1 MNTLNPYTSTNWLP
15 KHSGNPAYME
25 HINDLIKKI
34 NEIITDDTTDNA
46 SLSGDNTFAGSN
58 TFSEN
63 IQFAAGAYGVTALA
77 GGGQT
82 GATPLTGMFSSI
94 AVCATNGDSCI
105 LPAAVAGNFMIVATS
120 EVVAGTPQIYPAV
133 GEQIDTMGANVPL
146 TVTSGTVVMFS
157 CDADGN
163 WVSTSLYDINHIYNA
178 INTAKAEVRPYDVYV
193 ALLNQATVSTTSG
206 LLVTG
211 RAYVISTLIAGDDF
225 ANVGY
230 ESNGTPFIA
239 TGTTPTTWTN
249 NTEVTDV
256 ELSAPVATVLE
267 NTLGI
272 VPIFTYDSLGK
283 YSIYGGVSG
292 PFPFTKTTLT
302 LGGIN
307 GKTLNSVLHEN
318 SSYFRLETLHYT
330 GTMMDNVLDK
340 TAIEIRVYP

>member
-1 MNTLNPYTSTNWLP
+1 MNTLNPYTRTNWLP

-58 TFSEN
+58 TFTEN

-82 GATPLTGMFSSI
+82 GATLLTGMFSSI

-120 EVVAGTPQIYPAV
+120 EVVAGTPQIFPAV

-157 CDADGN
+157 CDTDGN

-193 ALLNQATVSTTSG
+193 ALLTQTTVSPTSG
-206 LLVTG
+206 LLVVGKT
-211 RAYVISTLIAGDDF
+211 YKIDTLVAGDDF

-230 ESNGTPFIA
+230 VAPSTPFVA

-249 NTEVTDV
+249 STEVINITD
-256 ELSAPVATVLE
+256 SAPIAIELE
-267 NTLGI
+267 ND
-272 VPIFTYDSLGK
+272 FNE
-283 YSIYGGVSG
+283 
-292 PFPFTKTTLT
+292 TLT
-302 LGGIN
+302 YEYIGAG
-307 GKTLNSVLHEN
+307 TYSVV
-318 SSYFRLETLHYT
+318 SPGSIFAA
-330 GTMMDNVLDK
+330 DK
-340 TAIEIRVYP
+340 TASRIAAVDIITPGIVYVSTSHLAIKTTADGILNKSMLEIRIYP

>member
-1 MNTLNPYTSTNWLP
+1 MNTLNPYTRTNWLP

-58 TFSEN
+58 TFTEN

-82 GATPLTGMFSSI
+82 GATLLTGMFSSI

-120 EVVAGTPQIYPAV
+120 EVVAGTPQIFPAV

-157 CDADGN
+157 CDTDGN

-178 INTAKAEVRPYDVYV
+178 INTAKAEVKPYDVYV
-193 ALLNQATVSTTSG
+193 ALLTQSG
-206 LLVTG
+206 
-211 RAYVISTLIAGDDF
+211 
-225 ANVGY
+225 
-230 ESNGTPFIA
+230 
-239 TGTTPTTWTN
+239 TN
-249 NTEVTDV
+249 
-256 ELSAPVATVLE
+256 APVAIELE
-267 NTLGI
+267 ND
-272 VPIFTYDSLGK
+272 FNE
-283 YSIYGGVSG
+283 
-292 PFPFTKTTLT
+292 TLT
-302 LGGIN
+302 YEYIGAG
-307 GKTLNSVLHEN
+307 TYSVV
-318 SSYFRLETLHYT
+318 SPGSIFAA
-330 GTMMDNVLDK
+330 DK
-340 TAIEIRVYP
+340 TASRIAAVDIITPGIVYLSTSHLAIKTTADGILNKSMLEIRIYP